1 MWNNGALFAE
11 TAQKLILGKYFF
23 SVLSCTHNKL
33 PSFLAMDRISELR
46 VRFFGKIQIRILV
59 SKNGFCVS
67 LPKICVSLG
76 DGSEN
81 STSVKR
87 SSMQIYWSRHI
98 FSRSCV
104 TKHSIVKKKIQVII
118 PFRIFEKFSPKV
130 QTEALTRQDNFI
142 CLPFL

>member
-1 MWNNGALFAE
+1 MGKSKSGFLYPKTDFAFLYLNPKMDSSGIGDLKNPHSE
-11 TAQKLILGKYFF
+11 WIHQIKSKSGFLGFMIRA
-23 SVLSCTHNKL
+23 
-33 PSFLAMDRISELR
+33 FLW
-46 VRFFGKIQIRILV
+46 
-59 SKNGFCVS
+59 
-67 LPKICVSLG
+67 G

-81 STSVKR
+81 SRSVKR

-104 TKHSIVKKKIQVII
+104 TKHSIVKRKIQVIN
-118 PFRIFEKFSPKV
+118 PLGIFEKFSSKV